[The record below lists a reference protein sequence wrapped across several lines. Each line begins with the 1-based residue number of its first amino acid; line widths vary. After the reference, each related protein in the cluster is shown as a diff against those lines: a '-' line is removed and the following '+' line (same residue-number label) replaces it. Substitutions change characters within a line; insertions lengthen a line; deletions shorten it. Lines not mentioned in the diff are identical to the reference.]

1 MVTIQKWSVTGVMTI
16 PVINATINFSTGP
29 SFAQAMLINQG
40 ILGTNVFADAA
51 AVIVDVSDQVDTIK
65 TSRGRNATSD
75 VFQTGTLSLRIV
87 DENGDFNPQNTAG
100 PYYNL
105 LSPMRKVQ
113 ITATYDGVTYPIFSG
128 FITGY
133 DTVTPRNAGEL
144 AYTTIT
150 AVDAMRLA
158 QNAQISTVTGAA
170 AGNLSGTRVNQILDQ
185 IAWPSTMRDVDAGLT
200 TLQAD
205 PGTARTALAAMQ
217 TATTSEYGSIYVNA
231 SGSFVFQDRTVTV
244 SSVANTP
251 TVFNDDG
258 TNIAYSNAVWKLD
271 DTLIFNSASITATGL
286 ATQTATN
293 TASIDKYFIHSYNQ
307 QNLLMQTTT
316 VAKDYALAYV
326 ASRAETS
333 IRCDLLEL
341 DLYTNNYDLGIKA
354 ALGLDFFDNVTIT
367 TNQPGASAIT
377 KTLQVFGVSMYIR
390 PNNWKVSFTTLE
402 PIIDGFIIGTQY
414 GVLGTNVFSY

>member
-1 MVTIQKWSVTGVMTI
+1 MTI
-16 PVINATINFSTGP
+16 PVINAVINFSTGP
-29 SFAQAMLINQG
+29 SFAQACLIDYG
-40 ILGTNVFADAA
+40 IFGTNVFADSAG
-51 AVIVDVSDQVDTIK
+51 VIVDVSDQVDTI
-65 TSRGRNATSD
+65 TTQRGRNAASD
-75 VFQTGTLSLRIV
+75 VFQTGTMSLRIV

-133 DTVTPRNAGEL
+133 NTVTPRNAGEL

-150 AVDAMRLA
+150 AVDALRLA
-158 QNAQISTVTGAA
+158 QNAQISTVTGSA
-170 AGNLSGTRVNQILDQ
+170 AGNLSGTRINQILDQ

-200 TLQAD
+200 TMQAD

-217 TATTSEYGSIYVNA
+217 TVTTSEYGALYVNA

-258 TNIAYSNAVWKLD
+258 TDIAYSNAVWKLD

-293 TASIDKYFIHSYNQ
+293 ATSIAKYFIHSYNQ
-307 QNLLMQTTT
+307 QNLLMQTTA

-326 ASRAETS
+326 ASRQETT

-354 ALGLDFFDNVTIT
+354 ALGLDFFDNVTVT
-367 TNQPGASAIT
+367 TNQPGVSTIT

-390 PNNWKVSFTTLE
+390 PGNWKVSFTTLE
-402 PIIDGFIIGTQY
+402 PIIDGFIIGSTLY

>member
-1 MVTIQKWSVTGVMTI
+1 MTI
-16 PVINATINFSTGP
+16 PVINAIINFSTGP
-29 SFAQAMLINQG
+29 AFAQAMIIDQG

-51 AVIVDVSDQVDTIK
+51 AVIVDVSDQVDTIS
-65 TSRGRNATSD
+65 TSRGRNAASD
-75 VFQTGTLSLRIV
+75 VFQTGTMSLRIV

-100 PYYNL
+100 PYFNL

-133 DTVTPRNAGEL
+133 NTVTPRNAGEL

-158 QNAQISTVTGAA
+158 QNAQISTVTGSA

-185 IAWPSTMRDVDAGLT
+185 IAWPATMRDVDAGLT

-217 TATTSEYGSIYVNA
+217 TATTSEYGSLYVNA
-231 SGSFVFQDRTVTV
+231 NGSFVFQDRSVTV
-244 SSVANTP
+244 GSVANTP
-251 TVFNDDG
+251 TIFNDDG

-286 ATQTATN
+286 GTQTATN
-293 TASIDKYFIHSYNQ
+293 AASIAKYFIHSYNQ
-307 QNLLMQTTT
+307 QNLLMQTTD
-316 VAKDYALAYV
+316 VALNYARAYV
-326 ASRAETS
+326 ASRQETT

-341 DLYTNNYDLGIKA
+341 DLYTDNYDLGIKA
-354 ALGLDFFDNVTIT
+354 ALGLDFFDNVTVT
-367 TNQPGASAIT
+367 TNQPGVSTIT
-377 KTLQVFGVSMYIR
+377 KTLQIFGVSMYIR

-402 PIIDGFIIGTQY
+402 PILDGFLINTAY